1 MTNSQTPQVQ
11 RGAISTNREH
21 FAIDLREAVMAF
33 RKETSEK
40 ERKDLDLRISDL
52 ISDLDYL

>member
-1 MTNSQTPQVQ
+1 MTNSQPQVQ
-11 RGAISTNREH
+11 RGAIATNREH

-40 ERKDLDLRISDL
+40 EQKDLDLKISDL
-52 ISDLDYL
+52 IKDLDYL